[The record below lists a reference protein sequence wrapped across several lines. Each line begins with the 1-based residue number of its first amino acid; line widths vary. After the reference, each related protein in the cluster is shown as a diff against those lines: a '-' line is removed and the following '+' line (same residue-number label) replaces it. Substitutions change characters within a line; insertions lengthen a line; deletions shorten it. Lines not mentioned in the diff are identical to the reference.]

1 MNWAVLM
8 LEWGV
13 TSRESGR
20 QRRQYRSR
28 TEADQL
34 AAEFEASG
42 LSREEFCSQ
51 REIAMKTLA
60 RYVVRYRKQN
70 AAGSEAQRWVAVEV
84 AGPRD
89 CGGELSVLLSGGRR
103 IEVKPGFD
111 AGTLRQLVAVLEQA

>member
-1 MNWAVLM
+1 
-8 LEWGV
+8 V
-13 TSRESGR
+13 TNKESGR
-20 QRRQYRSR
+20 QRRRHRSR

-34 AAEFEASG
+34 AAEYKASG

-51 REIAMKTLA
+51 RDVALKTLA
-60 RYVVRYRKQN
+60 RYVVRYRKQK
-70 AAGSEAQRWVAVEV
+70 AAGSEPQRCVAVEV
-84 AGPRD
+84 AGPRE

>member
-1 MNWAVLM
+1 
-8 LEWGV
+8 V
-13 TSRESGR
+13 TNKESGR
-20 QRRQYRSR
+20 QRRRHRSR

-34 AAEFEASG
+34 AAEYEASG

-51 REIAMKTLA
+51 RDVALKTLA
-60 RYVVRYRKQN
+60 RYVVRYRKQK
-70 AAGSEAQRWVAVEV
+70 AAGSEPQRWVAVEV
-84 AGPRD
+84 AGPRE